1 MKAAGII
8 ALAAGLAI
16 VFTGCDAIRSALGKP
31 TSKDIA
37 ALRAQAEQMHRTAD
51 SLAATMDTAMPD
63 SSSLA
68 EATDI
73 DTAAGAVAANF
84 ADLGA
89 AAGVGAKAEAETT
102 PDTDTEAGID
112 TDTTSSADEVAGL
125 AEGFYAVIGSFRN
138 AGNANY
144 LYNSISASGVPVE
157 LVKMKNGFTAVMICH
172 SGSYEDTYRMMMDFY
187 RNEKMPEGIWIYNTA
202 KKLHQ
207 EQQ

>member
-8 ALAAGLAI
+8 ALAAGFAI

-51 SLAATMDTAMPD
+51 SLAATMDNALPD

-68 EATDI
+68 ETTDI

-84 ADLGA
+84 AAIG
-89 AAGVGAKAEAETT
+89 AEAGGESESQAEAS
-102 PDTDTEAGID
+102 PDTDSGTD
-112 TDTTSSADEVAGL
+112 TDSPAEEASGL

-157 LVKMKNGFTAVMICH
+157 IVKMKNGFTAVMICH
-172 SGSYEDTYRMMMDFY
+172 SSSYEDTYRMMMDFY
-187 RNEKMPEGIWIYNTA
+187 RNEKMPEGVWIYNTA
-202 KKLHQ
+202 KKLHL

>member
-16 VFTGCDAIRSALGKP
+16 VFTGCDAIRSSLGKP

-51 SLAATMDTAMPD
+51 SLAATIDTALPD
-63 SSSLA
+63 SSSVAMA
-68 EATDI
+68 EDI
-73 DTAAGAVAANF
+73 DTAASAVTANF
-84 ADLGA
+84 ADIRA
-89 AAGVGAKAEAETT
+89 ASATGEGVTGKEAGAETRT
-102 PDTDTEAGID
+102 GTATAEEP
-112 TDTTSSADEVAGL
+112 AGL

-138 AGNANY
+138 EGNAKY

-157 LVKMKNGFTAVMICH
+157 RVKMKNGFTAVMICH
-172 SGSYEDTYRMMMDFY
+172 GSSYEDTYRMMLDFY
-187 RNEKMPEGIWIYNTA
+187 RNEKMPEGVWIYNTA
-202 KKLHQ
+202 KKLHL

>member
-8 ALAAGLAI
+8 ALAAGFAI

-51 SLAATMDTAMPD
+51 SLAATMDVALPD
-63 SSSLA
+63 SSSLT
-68 EATDI
+68 ETTDI
-73 DTAAGAVAANF
+73 DTAASAVAANF
-84 ADLGA
+84 AAIG
-89 AAGVGAKAEAETT
+89 AEAGGESEAQAEAS
-102 PDTDTEAGID
+102 PDTGSGTD
-112 TDTTSSADEVAGL
+112 TDSPAEEASGL

-144 LYNSISASGVPVE
+144 LYNSISTSGVPVE
-157 LVKMKNGFTAVMICH
+157 IVKMKNGFTAVMICH
-172 SGSYEDTYRMMMDFY
+172 SNSYEDTYRMMMDFY
-187 RNEKMPEGIWIYNTA
+187 RNEKMPEGVWIYNTA
-202 KKLHQ
+202 KKLHL

>member
-16 VFTGCDAIRSALGKP
+16 VFTGCDAIRSSLGKP

-51 SLAATMDTAMPD
+51 SLAATMDTALPD
-63 SSSLA
+63 SSSMA
-68 EATDI
+68 IADDI
-73 DTAAGAVAANF
+73 DTAASAVTANF
-84 ADLGA
+84 AGIGPASEGEEVTGKEA
-89 AAGVGAKAEAETT
+89 AAATETATAEEPA
-102 PDTDTEAGID
+102 I
-112 TDTTSSADEVAGL
+112 L

-144 LYNSISASGVPVE
+144 LYNSISASGTPVE
-157 LVKMKNGFTAVMICH
+157 RVKMKNGFTAVMICH
-172 SGSYEDTYRMMMDFY
+172 SGSYEDTYRMMLDFY
-187 RNEKMPEGIWIYNTA
+187 RNEKMPEGVWIYNTA
-202 KKLHQ
+202 KKLHL